1 MKKIF
6 GTMAVVAAILFAGHS
21 ANKVQNEAKL
31 TILGLANIEALA
43 SNESDTSREDCVP
56 DGVECSMVIIYSD
69 GYSGVETIYGKK
81 KAPGWI

>member
-1 MKKIF
+1 
-6 GTMAVVAAILFAGHS
+6 MAVVAAVLFAGHS
-21 ANKVQNEAKL
+21 ANKVQNEARR
-31 TILGLANIEALA
+31 TERGGAHIEALA
-43 SNESDTSREDCVP
+43 SKESDTSREDCVP